1 MNFEERVK
9 WLRGYLSK
17 RRELD
22 DVTRRMVEERARS
35 ERVTAQLHAVPVGG
49 SGGDRLQE
57 CVAILCELEERWT
70 RLSVE
75 SARCLIAIEDAIERV
90 NADDLRLILRR
101 RYLDGVGINALA
113 DELHYSSRHIKRLH
127 VQAVNALD
135 A

>member
-22 DVTRRMVEERARS
+22 DVTRRMVEERARA
-35 ERVTAQLHAVPVGG
+35 ERMTAQMHAAPVGCG
-49 SGGDRLQE
+49 NGDRLQE
-57 CVAILCELEERWT
+57 CVSILCDLEDRWA

-75 SARCLIAIEDAIERV
+75 SARYLIAIEDAIERV
-90 NADDLRLILRR
+90 NIDDLRLILRR
-101 RYLDGVGINALA
+101 RYLDGVGVNTLA